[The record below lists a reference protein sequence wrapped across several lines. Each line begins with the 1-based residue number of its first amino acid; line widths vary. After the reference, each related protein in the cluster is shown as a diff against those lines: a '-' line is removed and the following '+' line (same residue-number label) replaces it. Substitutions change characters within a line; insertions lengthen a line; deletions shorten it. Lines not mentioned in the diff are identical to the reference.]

1 MDLEIDL
8 NIENYDL
15 DDLLKLFQLNYSFN
29 ISDLKLAKKI
39 VLRLHP
45 DKSGLDKKYF
55 LFFCKA
61 FRIINEIYKYRF
73 KSFNPNTE
81 YVAEYDKSNH
91 LLIKDLL
98 KKDNLEF
105 NKWFNEAFEKVNI
118 IEEERREGY
127 GEWFKSDEDID
138 TRSTTKNMMN
148 QKFNEKKEE
157 VSSLMKREEIMN
169 FNDNQNSLKSL
180 DGGAP
185 ELYSCDV
192 FSKLPYDDL
201 KKAHT
206 ETVIPVSNSDYQKI
220 KKYNSLEEY
229 RNFRNNQNMNPPS
242 KQESDNYFSNKNKK
256 EDELN
261 TNMAYKLSKQD
272 EEMEKANNNWWSN
285 LRLLL

>member
-1 MDLEIDL
+1 MDMEIDL

-29 ISDLKLAKKI
+29 ISDLKQAKKI

-81 YVAEYDKSNH
+81 YVAEYDKNNH

-118 IEEERREGY
+118 IDEERKEGY
-127 GEWFKSDEDID
+127 GDWFKSEEDID

-148 QKFNEKKEE
+148 QKFSEKKEE
-157 VSSLMKREEIMN
+157 MSALIRREEIKD
-169 FNDNQNSLKSL
+169 FNDNTNSFKSL
-180 DGGAP
+180 DGAAP
-185 ELYSCDV
+185 ELYCSDI
-192 FSKLPYDDL
+192 FSKLNYDDL
-201 KKAHT
+201 KRAHT
-206 ETVIPVSNSDYQKI
+206 ETVVPVSNTDYQKI
-220 KKYNSLEEY
+220 KKFNNVESY
-229 RNFRNNQNMNPPS
+229 RNYRNKQNITPPTKHS
-242 KQESDNYFSNKNKK
+242 SEKYFQNKNTK
-256 EDELN
+256 EDEIN
-261 TNMAYKLSKQD
+261 TNMAYKLAKQD
-272 EEMEKANNNWWSN
+272 EEMEKANNSWWKN